1 MTKFLIDFFTKLS
14 NILAYIANF
23 LRNTQFH
30 ERYYVYVPSNNK
42 PRFIHNSYKS
52 AKIEAE
58 RIYKMLHEEET
69 VEILQI
75 VNRFEPEIPF

>member
-30 ERYYVYVPSNNK
+30 ERYYVYVPTGDK
-42 PRFIHNSYKS
+42 PRFVHHSYKS
-52 AKIEAE
+52 ARQEAE
-58 RIYKMLHEEET
+58 RIYEKVNRDTT

-75 VNRFEPEIPF
+75 VNRFEPEMPF

>member
-30 ERYYVYVPSNNK
+30 ERYYVYVPTGDK
-42 PRFIHNSYKS
+42 PRFVHHSYKS
-52 AKIEAE
+52 ARQEAE
-58 RIYKMLHEEET
+58 RIYEKVNRDTT